1 MSEDLNALPNEEF
14 RARFR
19 GWLEAN
25 YPPEWRQPITFRLS
39 GEIEK
44 RWLRMLYD
52 AGWRAPAWPK
62 EYGGMALGLDKQLIY
77 HHELEAFK
85 AARCLDSG
93 GVLLAPVLMKYGTPA
108 QKAKE
113 LPAILRGEIL
123 WCQGYSEPNAGS
135 DLASL
140 KTSAVLDGEYFV
152 INGQKIWTTLAAF
165 AERMFILVRTNKTG
179 RKQTGISFLLL
190 DMDTP
195 GVTVRPIMNLAG
207 EDELCEVFFE
217 NVRVPRENLIHEIDK
232 GWDVAKTLLGGER
245 IANGGPALPR
255 QAFEIMEA
263 LIAGLGLGEDAG
275 VQDRRAELLCDLH
288 DLSVLYAEVADAA
301 IRGETDDAAL
311 SFMKVLATELFQ
323 RISEEML
330 RLVDESAGAVE
341 PAGIGGVSAD
351 LRKIYMIARPS
362 SIYAGANEVQRNI
375 VARMLLGAP
384 TR

>member
-1 MSEDLNALPNEEF
+1 MPEDLNALPNEEF

-39 GEIEK
+39 GESEK
-44 RWLRMLYD
+44 RWLRMLND

-62 EYGGMALGLDKQLIY
+62 EYGGMELGLDKQLIY
-77 HHELEAFK
+77 HHELEVFK
-85 AARCLDSG
+85 AARYLDSG

-113 LPAILRGEIL
+113 LPEILRGEIL

-140 KTSAVLDGEYFV
+140 KTSAVLDGDYFV

-245 IANGGPALPR
+245 ISNGAPTLPR
-255 QAFEIMEA
+255 QSFEMLEA
-263 LIAGLGLGEDAG
+263 LIAGLGLREDAG

-288 DLSVLYAEVADAA
+288 DLSVLYEEVADAA

-311 SFMKVLATELFQ
+311 SIMKVLATELFQ

-341 PAGIGGVSAD
+341 PTGIGGVSAD

>member
-1 MSEDLNALPNEEF
+1 MPEDLNALPNEEF

-25 YPPEWRQPITFRLS
+25 YPPEWRQPITFRIS
-39 GEIEK
+39 GEAEK
-44 RWLRMLYD
+44 RWLRMLYN

-62 EYGGMALGLDKQLIY
+62 EYGGMELGLDKQLIY

-93 GVLLAPVLMKYGTPA
+93 GALLAPVLMKYGTSA

-135 DLASL
+135 DLSSL

-165 AERMFILVRTNKTG
+165 AERMFILVRTNKMG
-179 RKQTGISFLLL
+179 KKQAGISFLLL

-217 NVRVPRENLIHEIDK
+217 DVRVPRENLIHEIDK

-245 IANGGPALPR
+245 ISNGAPTLPR
-255 QAFEIMEA
+255 QSFEMLEA
-263 LIAGLGLGEDAG
+263 LTAGLGLREDAG

-288 DLSVLYAEVADAA
+288 DLSVLYEEVADAA

-311 SFMKVLATELFQ
+311 SIMKVLATELFQ

-341 PAGIGGVSAD
+341 PTGIGGVSAD

-362 SIYAGANEVQRNI
+362 SIYAGAN
-375 VARMLLGAP
+375 
-384 TR
+384 